1 MSQDSDYELD
11 DEPEYGRS
19 SILFVMGF
27 IIIAAFFVGVIYFAY
42 EQGLQRGRK
51 ESPPLIVAE
60 PGDVKVD
67 PSVAEEGSEPYLD
80 TFTLTEEADGGDNTV
95 VAGPEEPVDR
105 TADAGIGLT
114 PEESTAEATETIDVA
129 GVPSPNPDI
138 VGAADGN
145 SSDSAIEV
153 PEPEAVMA
161 EAPEPEATEAAGAEE
176 TTPRDIGDLAAEAS
190 GSGSDTEGG
199 RTETAAL
206 DPANSGQ
213 EAVSS
218 DATDPLSGFDES
230 EEAGAAAAGVDP
242 SSGSHVVQIL
252 SSPKE
257 SDAEGSR
264 SRFER
269 QFTDTLI
276 DLAVETKRADLGA
289 KGVYYRVRIGP
300 FTSAKDAASYCTSIK
315 SRGQDC
321 FVAKP

>member
-1 MSQDSDYELD
+1 MTTTHTGTFAPMSQDSDYELD

-60 PGDVKVD
+60 PGPVKVD
-67 PSVAEEGSEPYLD
+67 PTEVEEGSDPYVD
-80 TFTLTEEADGGDNTV
+80 KFTLTEEADSGSNVV
-95 VAGPEEPVDR
+95 VAGPEEPIDR
-105 TADAGIGLT
+105 TGEGGAGLSA
-114 PEESTAEATETIDVA
+114 EETQINPTETIEVA
-129 GVPSPNPDI
+129 GVPSPDPSIIGKIDE
-138 VGAADGN
+138 A
-145 SSDSAIEV
+145 SSDSAIVV
-153 PEPEAVMA
+153 PEPEEVIQEPTVA
-161 EAPEPEATEAAGAEE
+161 EADTK
-176 TTPRDIGDLAAEAS
+176 DIGDLAVETSSEATDS
-190 GSGSDTEGG
+190 GSSGM
-199 RTETAAL
+199 TETASL
-206 DPANSGQ
+206 DPASTGG
-213 EAVSS
+213 ETVTS
-218 DATDPLSGFDES
+218 DAVVGF
-230 EEAGAAAAGVDP
+230 EEPEADVDP

-252 SSPKE
+252 SSPKQ
-257 SDAEGSR
+257 SDADDSR

-300 FTSAKDAASYCTSIK
+300 FSSARDAASYCTSIK